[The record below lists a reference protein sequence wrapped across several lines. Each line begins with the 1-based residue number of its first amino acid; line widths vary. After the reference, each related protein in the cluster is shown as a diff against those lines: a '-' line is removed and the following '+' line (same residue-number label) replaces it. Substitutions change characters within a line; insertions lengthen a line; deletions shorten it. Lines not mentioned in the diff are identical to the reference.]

1 MAEKEE
7 KDRTEESPEGGGE
20 ETQKKG
26 LPLKLIIIVGLLV
39 LLLAGGAIAWK
50 GGMLD
55 RFTGGA
61 EKAAETK
68 KVVEAGKSDIGPI
81 YSLDTFIVNLVDPQ
95 GKKYLKVKME
105 LELSSEELRMEVEK
119 RLPQFKDTIITLL
132 SSKTYEDVSSLEG
145 KLQLRAELMAMLN
158 QYLTSGSIVNIYFTE
173 FIVQ

>member
-1 MAEKEE
+1 
-7 KDRTEESPEGGGE
+7 
-20 ETQKKG
+20 
-26 LPLKLIIIVGLLV
+26 
-39 LLLAGGAIAWK
+39 
-50 GGMLD
+50 
-55 RFTGGA
+55 
-61 EKAAETK
+61 
-68 KVVEAGKSDIGPI
+68 VEAGKSDIGPI